1 MIEWAL
7 AIAVIAAALFLLVN
21 AVGPIRFWIH
31 YKLMARED
39 EDD

>member
-7 AIAVIAAALFLLVN
+7 AAAVIAVGLFLLIN
-21 AVGPIRFWIH
+21 AIGPLRFWIH
-31 YKLMARED
+31 YKMNFRED

>member
-7 AIAVIAAALFLLVN
+7 AIAVIAAALCLLVN
-21 AVGPIRFWIH
+21 AISPLRFWIH

>member
-7 AIAVIAAALFLLVN
+7 AIAVIVAALCLIVN
-21 AVGPIRFWIH
+21 AVSPLRFWIH
-31 YKLMARED
+31 YKMNFRED